1 MAQSWVGL
9 AILSILIAAVL
20 WGLLRIVSGIR
31 DLRRSEK
38 AFLEDLAAS
47 KHRTVKTQD
56 SEKN

>member
-1 MAQSWVGL
+1 MSQSWVGL
-9 AILSILIAAVL
+9 TILAILVVAVL

-47 KHRTVKTQD
+47 KHRHTKTQD
-56 SEKN
+56 SENI